1 MARDILTEMYSSFE
15 PFLPPPEGAY
25 VDCREV
31 RGGWD
36 VIKELGKRIERS
48 KDPTCQ
54 LYTGH
59 RGVGKSTELL
69 RLKKYLEGKGYFV
82 VYFAVDSGDIE
93 PQDTEYAD
101 ILLAC
106 TRHLIEGI
114 RLSAAENPL
123 LNWMQERWKSLK
135 ELALTE
141 VKFEDLKLEQQI
153 AQFGKITANLRA
165 VPDIRRKVRQELNLN
180 TVSLIDAMNE
190 FIVEAQKSLSADYNG
205 LVLMADSLD
214 RIVEQTRETGNG
226 KTATNYDEI
235 FLTRSEL
242 LKGLKCHAIYTLP
255 ISMVYSHRFSQLEDN
270 YSRPDVLPMIM
281 VRDRNNQANHKE
293 IETLRE
299 LVRKRMEAIDAEL
312 AQNLTT
318 RVFDCPDTFDRL
330 CCMSGGHV
338 RILMQL
344 MQGAIDQIDA
354 LPITSEAMQIAIE
367 EGRDVYRRSVYDREW
382 KLLAQVART
391 KEISID
397 ADHLHFLLDRYVLE
411 YRYYDEKKR
420 LKRWYDVH
428 PLMEEI
434 EKFQKAGELI
444 VDS

>member
-1 MARDILTEMYSSFE
+1 MARRDILTEIYSSFE

-25 VDCREV
+25 IDCRDV

-48 KDPTCQ
+48 SYPTCQ

-59 RGVGKSTELL
+59 RGVGKSTELV
-69 RLKKYLEGKGYFV
+69 RLKKHLEGRGYFV

-106 TRHLIEGI
+106 TRHLIESI
-114 RLSAAENPL
+114 QLSAAENPL
-123 LNWMQERWKSLK
+123 LNWMKERWKSLK

-165 VPDIRRKVRQELNLN
+165 VPDIRRKIRQELNQN

-190 FIVEAQKSLSADYNG
+190 FIVEAQKSLSAEYNG

-255 ISMVYSHRFSQLEDN
+255 ISMIYSHRFSQLEDN

-281 VRDRNNQANHKE
+281 VRDRSNKANPPG
-293 IETLRE
+293 IEKLRK
-299 LVRKRMEAIDAEL
+299 LVYKRIEVIDAEL

-318 RVFDCPDTFDRL
+318 KVFDCPDTLDRM

-344 MQGAIDQIDA
+344 MQGAIDQIDV
-354 LPITSEAMQIAIE
+354 LPITSDAMQIAIE

-382 KLLAQVART
+382 KLLAQVAQT
-391 KEISID
+391 KQITID
-397 ADHLHFLLDRYVLE
+397 DDHLHFLLDRYVLE

-420 LKRWYDVH
+420 LQRWYDVH

-434 EKFQKAGELI
+434 EKFQKALGN
-444 VDS
+444 S

>member
-25 VDCREV
+25 IDCREV

-59 RGVGKSTELL
+59 RGVGKSTELV

-82 VYFAVDSGDIE
+82 VYFAVDAGDIE

-165 VPDIRRKVRQELNLN
+165 VPDIRRKIRQELNQN

-190 FIVEAQKSLSADYNG
+190 FIVEAQKSLSGEYNG

-226 KTATNYDEI
+226 KTSTNYDEI

-281 VRDRNNQANHKE
+281 VRDRANKANYAG

-299 LVRKRMEAIDAEL
+299 LVRKRIEVIDAEL
-312 AQNLTT
+312 VKDLTT
-318 RVFDCPDTFDRL
+318 KVFDCPDTLDRM

-344 MQGAIDQIDA
+344 MQGAIDQIDV

-367 EGRDVYRRSVYDREW
+367 EARDVYRRSVYDREW
-382 KLLAQVART
+382 KALAKVAQT
-391 KEISID
+391 KEIVID
-397 ADHLHFLLDRYVLE
+397 EDHLHFLLDRYVLE
-411 YRYYDEKKR
+411 YRYYDEKKC

-434 EKFQKAGELI
+434 EKFQQALEEVNG
-444 VDS
+444 